1 MGDDDDRNGG
11 DGECV
16 IPTLWKVYVWHD
28 AREVVQACCPSRRM
42 MCLYTVLISITTYF
56 CQCLWSGG
64 SRITY

>member
-42 MCLYTVLISITTYF
+42 MCLYTVLLYRSQLIFVSA
-56 CQCLWSGG
+56 WSGG